1 MFFCFFFSVLAH
13 FTHYTDEIAHI
24 TIQKEMGREKHPF
37 WTAKFQRCFFF
48 SPFYFQSGWG
58 TRGKG

>member
-1 MFFCFFFSVLAH
+1 MFVVFFSVLAH

-37 WTAKFQRCFFF
+37 WTAKFQRWFMFFF
-48 SPFYFQSGWG
+48 PFLFLVRVGNQS
-58 TRGKG
+58 